1 MSTTTDLPADRRNS
15 QARPLLFSLKPRYAN
30 LVFEGLKKA
39 ELRRRI
45 ASGIEGRNVFIY
57 VSSPVKQLRGGFR
70 VGEVWQGSL
79 EEIWNKISA
88 CDSADR
94 SELAGVDKRDFDT
107 YYAGCE
113 IAYALQITDVW
124 EYENPADLNR
134 LRERF
139 PNFVVP
145 QSWRFVKPEEHR
157 SFQKMK
163 RQMEGNIKTRFSQ
176 SVIIP
181 QERHI
186 RAAV

>member
-1 MSTTTDLPADRRNS
+1 MNTITK
-15 QARPLLFSLKPRYAN
+15 PLLLSLKPCYAD
-30 LVFEGLKKA
+30 LIFEGLKKA

-45 ASGIEGRNVFIY
+45 ASCIEGRDVFIY
-57 VSSPVKQLRGGFR
+57 VSSPVRQLRGGFR
-70 VGEVWQGSL
+70 VGEVWSGSP
-79 EEIWNKISA
+79 EEVWNRISA

-94 SELAGVDKRDFDT
+94 SELAGVDKRDFDA

-163 RQMEGNIKTRFSQ
+163 RQMVRNIKTRLSEGVLI
-176 SVIIP
+176 S
-181 QERHI
+181 
-186 RAAV
+186 

>member
-1 MSTTTDLPADRRNS
+1 MEYESTMNKTA
-15 QARPLLFSLKPRYAN
+15 QPLLFSLKPRYAD
-30 LVFEGLKKA
+30 LIFAGRKKA

-57 VSSPVKQLRGGFR
+57 VSSPVRQLRGGFR
-70 VGEVWQGSL
+70 VGEVWCGSP
-79 EEIWNKISA
+79 EEVWNKI
-88 CDSADR
+88 
-94 SELAGVDKRDFDT
+94 SELAGVDKRDFDA

-134 LRERF
+134 LRKRF

-163 RQMEGNIKTRFSQ
+163 RQMVRNIKTRLSGGVLI
-176 SVIIP
+176 S

-186 RAAV
+186 RVAV

>member
-57 VSSPVKQLRGGFR
+57 VSSPVRQLRGGFR
-70 VGEVWQGSL
+70 VGEVWCGSP
-79 EEIWNKISA
+79 EEVWNKI
-88 CDSADR
+88 
-94 SELAGVDKRDFDT
+94 SELAGVDKRDFDA

-163 RQMEGNIKTRFSQ
+163 RQMVRNIKTRLSEGVLI
-176 SVIIP
+176 S

-186 RAAV
+186 RVAV

>member
-1 MSTTTDLPADRRNS
+1 MSTTTDLPADRCNL

-57 VSSPVKQLRGGFR
+57 VSSPVRQLRGGFR
-70 VGEVWQGSL
+70 VGEVWQGSP
-79 EEIWNKISA
+79 EEVWNEV
-88 CDSADR
+88 
-94 SELAGVDKRDFDT
+94 SELAGVDKQGFDA

-124 EYENPADLNR
+124 EYENPADLNK
-134 LRERF
+134 LRKRF

-145 QSWRFVKPEEHR
+145 QSWRFVKPEEYR
-157 SFQKMK
+157 SFQKMRRVK
-163 RQMEGNIKTRFSQ
+163 KECEYFS
-176 SVIIP
+176 SGVIG
-181 QERHI
+181 ERHSRVAI
-186 RAAV
+186 